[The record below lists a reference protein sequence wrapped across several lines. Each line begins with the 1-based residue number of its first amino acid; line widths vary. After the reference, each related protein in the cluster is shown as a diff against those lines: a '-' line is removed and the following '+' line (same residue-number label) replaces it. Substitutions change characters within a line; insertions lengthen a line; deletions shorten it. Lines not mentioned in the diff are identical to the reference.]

1 MINLV
6 KVGTGQKP
14 VTSFS
19 SIRKG
24 FKAARQADLMKRKC
38 CFGSR
43 GLRDMSSI
51 SCPSGSYPSSYPSH
65 PSFSPRC
72 PLGLARKYLAA
83 PTTGPHWVQSHRY
96 PHNHTSASTLPQK
109 GKYISTATIAFV
121 ATEQTDIK
129 QPNLNQDN
137 NRNTRTYQPT

>member
-38 CFGSR
+38 WFGSR
-43 GLRDMSSI
+43 GYKRSSI

-83 PTTGPHWVQSHRY
+83 PTTGSHWVQK
-96 PHNHTSASTLPQK
+96 PQ
-109 GKYISTATIAFV
+109 ISTQPHLSINTATKRQIYINGHNSLCGNR
-121 ATEQTDIK
+121 TD
-129 QPNLNQDN
+129 
-137 NRNTRTYQPT
+137 